1 MKVIRE
7 SKKSDFVR
15 WFSDVGKEDTGLVG
29 GKGANLG
36 EMTKSGFPVPP
47 GFIVTAKAYRAFIEF
62 NKIQPRIKTILST
75 VDVNDPRQLQE
86 VSEKVKKLILHGEIP
101 DVIRNE
107 ILKSYNDLSGVG
119 EPALVAV
126 RSSAT
131 AEDLPGASFAGQQA
145 TFLNVFGDH
154 EVVKAVRE
162 CWASLFEP
170 RAIFYREQKHF
181 DHFKVA
187 IAVPVQ
193 RMIQSEVSG
202 VMFTIDPTTNNKKI
216 VVIEA
221 VWGLGEMIVQGAVTP
236 DHYEVEKSSLEI
248 TKKDVAKQTIQLV
261 MVGDKNK
268 ESSVPRDKQNKQK
281 LTPAQIKEVAVLGK
295 RLHQHYFFP
304 QDSEWA
310 LEKGKIYLVQTRPIT
325 TIDDVAREKE
335 GETVKRESLPKI
347 LTGSSASPGVATG
360 PVKVIHS
367 PKEIS
372 KVAQGDVLVT
382 EMTSP
387 DFVPAM
393 RKAAAI
399 VTDRGGATSHAAIV
413 SRELGI
419 PCVVGTEKATKVLKD
434 DLIITVDGG
443 SGEIFRGGKPSTS
456 KKIEGLGPAFGQP
469 AVHVKTA
476 THVYVNLAEPE
487 RAVEVARLPVDGVGL
502 LRAEFMIADI
512 GVHPKKAIKDGKSKE
527 FIKKLADGIKIF
539 CEAFSPRPV
548 IYRATD
554 FKTNEYRHL
563 VGGSAFEPVE
573 PNPMLGFRG
582 AARYMS
588 DPEVFELELEAIK
601 HVRNKEGL
609 KNLWLMIPFVR
620 NPRELLEVKKLVV
633 GSGLNRT
640 SSFKL
645 LMMAEIPTNAIQLEK
660 FLEVGIDGVS
670 IGSNDLTM
678 MILGTDRDN
687 EEVAFDYNELDPAVL
702 WAIERIVKT
711 CHENKVMCSI
721 CGQAPSKYP
730 DLVEKLVQWGA
741 TSVSV
746 NPDAVMATRQMVAQ
760 AEQKLLK
767 KR

>member
-1 MKVIRE
+1 MKN
-7 SKKSDFVR
+7 SNHKKSDYVL
-15 WFSDVGKEDTGLVG
+15 WFDQVGKEDTGLVG

-36 EMTKSGFPVPP
+36 EMVQSGFPVPP
-47 GFIVTAKAYRAFIEF
+47 GFIVTAKSYRAFIEA
-62 NKIQPRIKTILST
+62 NKIQPRIKTILSS

-86 VSEKVKKLILHGEIP
+86 ASEKVKKLIIEGKIP
-101 DVIRNE
+101 EVIVNE
-107 ILKSYNDLSGVG
+107 ILTSYNDLSGLS

-154 EVVKAVRE
+154 HVIKAVQD
-162 CWASLFEP
+162 CWASLFEA

-193 RMIQSEVSG
+193 KMVQSEVSG

-216 VVIEA
+216 IIVEA

-236 DHYEVEKSSLEI
+236 DHYEIEKSTLEI
-248 TKKDVAKQTIQLV
+248 TKREVAKQTVQLV

-268 ESSVPRDKQNKQK
+268 ETSVPKDKQDKQK
-281 LTPAQIKEVAVLGK
+281 ITSAQIKELAQLGK
-295 RLHQHYFFP
+295 KLHQHYFYP

-325 TIDDVAREKE
+325 TIEDIKKEKE
-335 GETVKRESLPKI
+335 TEEKEQEKLPLI
-347 LTGSSASPGVATG
+347 LKGSSASPGLAAG
-360 PVKVIHS
+360 PVKIVNS
-367 PKEIS
+367 PKEIG
-372 KVAQGDVLVT
+372 KVLPGDVLVT
-382 EMTSP
+382 QMTSP
-387 DFVPAM
+387 DYVPAM

-419 PCVVGTEKATKVLKD
+419 PCVVGTEKATKTLKEG
-434 DLIITVDGG
+434 LVISVNGTT
-443 SGEIFRGGKPSTS
+443 GEIFRGGTPHTKKSLETS
-456 KKIEGLGPAFGQP
+456 LPTASS
-469 AVHVKTA
+469 ASHLKTA

-487 RAVEVARLPVDGVGL
+487 LASQISQKNVDGVGL
-502 LRAEFMIADI
+502 LRAEFMIANI
-512 GVHPKKAIKDGKSKE
+512 GVHPKKAIKDGKKHE
-527 FIKKLADGIKIF
+527 FIKKLADDLTTF
-539 CEAFSPRPV
+539 CKAFDPRPV
-548 IYRATD
+548 VYRATD

-563 VGGSAFEPVE
+563 IGGAAYEPVE

-582 AARYMS
+582 AARYIA

-601 HVRNKEGL
+601 HVRNKEGF

-620 NPRELLEVKKLVV
+620 SPKELLEVKKIVA
-633 GSGLNRT
+633 GAGLSR
-640 SSFKL
+640 SPSFKL
-645 LMMAEIPTNAIQLEK
+645 LMMAEIPTNAIQLDK
-660 FLEVGIDGVS
+660 FLDVGVDGVS

-678 MILGTDRDN
+678 MVLGTDRDN
-687 EEVAFDYNELDPAVL
+687 EEVATEYNEMDPAVL
-702 WAIERIVKT
+702 WALERIVKT
-711 CHENKVMCSI
+711 CKERKVLCSI

-730 DLVEKLVQWGA
+730 DLVEKLVDWGV
-741 TSVSV
+741 TSISI
-746 NPDAVMATRQMVAQ
+746 NPDVIDLTRQLVAQ
-760 AEQKLLK
+760 AEERVIK
-767 KR
+767 KRS

>member
-1 MKVIRE
+1 MKIN
-7 SKKSDFVR
+7 KQAQKSEYVL
-15 WFSDVGKEDTGLVG
+15 WFDKVGKEDTGLVG

-36 EMTKSGFPVPP
+36 EMTQAGFPVPP
-47 GFIVTAKAYRAFIEF
+47 GFIITAKSYKAFIQA
-62 NKIQPRIKTILST
+62 NQIQPKITAILKTT
-75 VDVNDPRQLQE
+75 DVNDPRQLQE
-86 VSEKVKKLILHGEIP
+86 ASEKIKKLIIQGNIP
-101 DVIRNE
+101 EVIVNQ
-107 ILKSYNDLSGVG
+107 ILKNYNDLSGLG

-170 RAIFYREQKHF
+170 RAIFYRVQKHF

-193 RMIQSEVSG
+193 KMVQSDVSG

-221 VWGLGEMIVQGAVTP
+221 IWGLGEMIVQGAYTP
-236 DHYEVEKSSLEI
+236 DHYEVDKSTMEVL
-248 TKKDVAKQTIQLV
+248 KKEVSKQTLQLV
-261 MVGDKNK
+261 MVGSRNK
-268 ESSVPRDKQNKQK
+268 ETSIAKDKQGMPK
-281 LTPAQIKEVAVLGK
+281 LSQAQIKELAQIGK
-295 RLHQHYFFP
+295 KLQQHYLFP

-310 LEKGKIYLVQTRPIT
+310 VEKGKIFIVQTRPIT
-325 TIDDVAREKE
+325 TIDDINREKV
-335 GETVKRESLPKI
+335 GESTKKETLPLL
-347 LTGSSASPGVATG
+347 LTGASASPGISAG

-367 PKEIS
+367 PKEIH
-372 KVAQGDVLVT
+372 KVLPGDVLVT

-393 RKAAAI
+393 KKAAAI
-399 VTDRGGATSHAAIV
+399 VTDKGGATSHAAIV

-419 PCVVGTEKATKVLKD
+419 PCVVGTEKATKTLKEGM
-434 DLIITVDGG
+434 IITVNGAT
-443 SGEIFRGGKPSTS
+443 GEIFRGSHPQDV
-456 KKIEGLGPAFGQP
+456 KKITPGGNISAPQVTTHL
-469 AVHVKTA
+469 KTA
-476 THVYVNLAEPE
+476 TKVYVNLAEPE
-487 RAVEVARLPVDGVGL
+487 RALEVSKLPVDGVGL
-502 LRAEFMIADI
+502 LRAEFMIGEI
-512 GVHPKKAIKDGKSKE
+512 GVHPKKAIKDGKRTQ
-527 FIKKLADGIKIF
+527 FIKRLAADMTTF
-539 CEAFSPRPV
+539 CKAFSPRPV

-554 FKTNEYRHL
+554 FKTNEYRNL
-563 VGGSAFEPVE
+563 VGGAAYEPVE

-601 HVRNKEGL
+601 IVRNKEGY

-620 NPRELLEVKKLVV
+620 SPRELLEVKKLVV
-633 GSGLNRT
+633 GAGLSRT
-640 SSFKL
+640 PSFKF

-660 FLEVGIDGVS
+660 FIEVGIDGVS

-678 MILGTDRDN
+678 MILGADRDN

-702 WAIERIVKT
+702 WAIERIVRT
-711 CHENKVMCSI
+711 CAKYKVLCSI
-721 CGQAPSKYP
+721 CGQAPSEYP
-730 DLVEKLVQWGA
+730 DLVEKLVEWGV

-746 NPDAVMATRQMVAQ
+746 NPDAVDLTRQMVYQ
-760 AEQKLLK
+760 AEGKMLK
-767 KR
+767 K